1 MTAGVA
7 SVHHVAAGFR
17 LGPSEVPYPWGVV
30 FVFTK
35 RRATHAAVIQ
45 PAGVQGCS

>member
-7 SVHHVAAGFR
+7 SVRHLAAGFR
-17 LGPSEVPYPWGVV
+17 LGPSDVQYSWGVV
-30 FVFTK
+30 FVFTM